1 LDLIILFLIKWMSIA
16 AAVGVVN
23 VHNPVHA
30 ILLLIAVF
38 VGAGML
44 LLILQAEFL
53 ALLYIV
59 VYVGAIAVLFL
70 FVIMC
75 LNVKVVQVTQTALSY
90 MSSSIFVVITFSL
103 LLATALG
110 RVFSRY
116 TSQSVNIQTVKYT
129 NWIDFVD
136 SFSNIEVVG
145 QTLFLFQP
153 LSFILVGLILFIAMI
168 GSIVLTLSHS
178 KGVRRQVIWLQ
189 NEGTFKSSVRNIK

>member
-1 LDLIILFLIKWMSIA
+1 MSIA

>member
-1 LDLIILFLIKWMSIA
+1 LDLIFLTIVKWLSIA

-23 VHNPVHA
+23 MHNPVHA

-38 VGAGML
+38 IGAGIIL
-44 LLILQAEFL
+44 LVLQAEFL

-75 LNVKVVQVTQTALSY
+75 LNVKITHITQAALNYMTSAVTVVTMFCLMLAL
-90 MSSSIFVVITFSL
+90 
-103 LLATALG
+103 ALG
-110 RVFSRY
+110 DVFGK
-116 TSQSVNIQTVKYT
+116 TSVSVFDITGTAYT
-129 NWIDFVD
+129 NWIDTIDV
-136 SFSNIEVVG
+136 FSNIEALG
-145 QTLFLFQP
+145 QTLFLFHTF
-153 LSFILVGLILFIAMI
+153 SFILVGLILFVAMI

-189 NEGTFKSSVRNIK
+189 NQADFRFSVRNIK

>member
-1 LDLIILFLIKWMSIA
+1 MDLALLFIIKWASIV

-23 VHNPVHA
+23 MHNPVHS

-38 VGAGML
+38 IGAGII

-75 LNVKVVQVTQTALSY
+75 LNVKIVPSKKTALSY
-90 MSSSIFVVITFSL
+90 SFSSIGIVTMFSL
-103 LLATALG
+103 LLANALG
-110 RVFSRY
+110 AAFNSY
-116 TSQSVNIQTVKYT
+116 TIQKDHENLIFT
-129 NWIDFVD
+129 NWIDIID
-136 SFSNIEVVG
+136 SFSNIESLG
-145 QTLFLFQP
+145 QTLFLFEP
-153 LSFILVGLILFIAMI
+153 LPFILVGIILFIAMI

-178 KGVRRQVIWLQ
+178 LGVRRQLIWLQ
-189 NEGTFKSSVRNIK
+189 NEATFKTSVRLIK